1 MSKVNLKNCKKGDIL
16 ISKHGAI
23 LEYLEELPEEDYF
36 DVKVKYL
43 FIDGE
48 INKGKLGEGT
58 RTFEGET
65 FRKKKLETDH
75 DIVAVIDRKELIKLL
90 KNA

>member
-1 MSKVNLKNCKKGDIL
+1 MEKVNLRNCKKGDIL

-23 LEYLEELPEEDYF
+23 LEYVEQLPEDNYF
-36 DVKVKYL
+36 DVRVKYL
-43 FIDGE
+43 FINGE
-48 INKGKLGEGT
+48 TNNGKLGEGT

-75 DIVAVIDRKELIKLL
+75 DIVAVIDRKVLLKLL
-90 KNA
+90 KNG